1 LIERGE
7 FLMMNYY
14 ARAAAEFSQH
24 SKIQFN
30 FVETHADLCR
40 VFARELVDLIKAQR
54 AQGKMAVVILPVGP
68 LDFGAFAELC
78 NQENVSCESLVII
91 SMDEYC
97 DANDKPIPFEH
108 PASFRA
114 FYQHDLMDR
123 LDRDKKLPPNQL
135 ALPNPDDLGL
145 VQRTIEKFGGVDIV
159 YGGLGIN
166 GHFAFNLP
174 QPPRV
179 DLETFKNMSVRVIE
193 LSGADIAQMA
203 IGGTGGN
210 LEIIPPKACTVGMKE
225 LLGAKKIHL
234 TFMRSWHAGVLRR
247 ALFGPVTPTFP
258 GSLVQLHPNVTAT
271 ITSIAA
277 QLPPFSILQQ
287 SVK

>member
-1 LIERGE
+1 MLD
-7 FLMMNYY
+7 YY
-14 ARAAAEFSQH
+14 AIPAAQFNQH
-24 SKIQFN
+24 SKIPFE

-40 VFARELVDLIKAQR
+40 VVARELVDLIKANR
-54 AQGKMAVVILPVGP
+54 VQGKMTTAILPVGP
-68 LDFGAFAELC
+68 LDYGAFADLC
-78 NQENVSCESLVII
+78 NQEGVSCESFVII

-97 DANDKPIPFEH
+97 DANGKAIPSEH

-114 FYQHDLMDR
+114 FYQHNLMDR
-123 LDRDKKLPPNQL
+123 LDRDKKLPPSQL
-135 ALPNPDDLGL
+135 ILPNPDDLRL
-145 VQRTIEKFGGVDIV
+145 VQRTIEKSGGVDIV
-159 YGGLGIN
+159 YGGMGIN

-174 QPPRV
+174 QPTGV
-179 DLETFKNMSVRVIE
+179 DLETFKNTSVRIIE

-225 LLGAKKIHL
+225 LLGAMKIHL